1 MVTQSKIENPKLPLL
16 KPESGTPNLP
26 SFTVLG
32 VRVDAVQIP
41 DVIELMAAMGHAA
54 RAEYEAKYTAER
66 NYQMLMEIYQRVLGA
81 RGSVLGA
88 GGSGGSG
95 TQ

>member
-1 MVTQSKIENPKLPLL
+1 MPLAS
-16 KPESGTPNLP
+16 PESRTPNP
-26 SFTVLG
+26 RSFTVLG